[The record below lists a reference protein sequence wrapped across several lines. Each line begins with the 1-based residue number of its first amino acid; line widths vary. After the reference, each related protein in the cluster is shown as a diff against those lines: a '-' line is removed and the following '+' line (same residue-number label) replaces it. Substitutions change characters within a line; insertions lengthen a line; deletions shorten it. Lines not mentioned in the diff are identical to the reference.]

1 MPDYSVLPSTLNLSF
16 IRGDEFGCLLD
27 FDQDLTGY
35 TFSAVIYPVASV
47 RAGVVTAG
55 TAFLN
60 FTLTNVDLS
69 AGKVNLRKPHRSAVF
84 TTHIGLSVWSV
95 WANSGL
101 VVAPTTIAPA
111 RRSASV
117 T

>member
-27 FDQDLTGY
+27 FDQNLTGY

-47 RAGVVTAG
+47 RAGVFTAG

-60 FTLTNVDLS
+60 FSLTNVDLA
-69 AGKVNLRKPHRSAVF
+69 AGQINLSLTEGQTQSFSPSTVYRWYFR
-84 TTHIGLSVWSV
+84 W
-95 WANSGL
+95 
-101 VVAPTTIAPA
+101 VAPGGVTRTTL
-111 RRSASV
+111 SGSV
-117 T
+117 TAGDP